1 MEFTSRTTT
10 PAPMSRPAA
19 RDAGG
24 PPNSCHILA
33 RIFARARAIRRG
45 WTAPISSRARQT
57 VVSEATGPNTSCWWR
72 STSMSQIASPPS
84 AIITARS
91 TMTLPRSWTDHRRWR
106 ASPADT
112 PDQPRPV
119 SQYPQQRRTD
129 MRHHTRP
136 VRGSF
141 DHAADCTAEDA
152 SLAEILCRC
161 RNHKFPVPE
170 RHFRLSIRRPN
181 PQLDDHRDSSGLVAR
196 SVHAYRKLKL
206 RAVDVPRWRGTQRD
220 PAPGGRAVS
229 RRHQRCWWAR
239 PVPRRC
245 SPRWCGCHRPL
256 G

>member
-1 MEFTSRTTT
+1 
-10 PAPMSRPAA
+10 MSRPAA

-57 VVSEATGPNTSCWWR
+57 VVSEATGPEYLVLVAQHVDVADR
-72 STSMSQIASPPS
+72 
-84 AIITARS
+84 
-91 TMTLPRSWTDHRRWR
+91 LPTIGDHHREIDDD
-106 ASPADT
+106 PAPVVDR
-112 PDQPRPV
+112 PAPVAGQPGGQRPGQPRPV
-119 SQYPQQRRTD
+119 SQYPQQRRAD

-196 SVHAYRKLKL
+196 SVHAYRRLKL